1 MTLIILIL
9 VMINNINAITMHGVF
24 EQMCTIYMYIN
35 EPKRIQLSKYVDVSC
50 L

>member
-9 VMINNINAITMHGVF
+9 VMINNAITMHGVF

-35 EPKRIQLSKYVDVSC
+35 EPKRIQLSKYVDARC

>member
-9 VMINNINAITMHGVF
+9 VMINNAITMHGVF

-35 EPKRIQLSKYVDVSC
+35 EPKRIQLSKYVDASC